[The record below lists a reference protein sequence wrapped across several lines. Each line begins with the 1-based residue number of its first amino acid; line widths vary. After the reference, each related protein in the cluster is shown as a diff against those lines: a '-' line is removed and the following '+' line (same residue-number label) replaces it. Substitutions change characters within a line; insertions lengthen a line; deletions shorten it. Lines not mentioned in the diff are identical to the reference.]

1 MPEITAERL
10 QQLEDAEMIAWG
22 FQENL
27 IHRRYEPNDSG
38 FFRFYLW
45 GTRPMIYISGT
56 CYPCGK
62 CIITLT
68 PEARAI
74 IRAAMEKA
82 E

>member
-10 QQLEDAEMIAWG
+10 RQLEDAELIAWG

-27 IHRRYEPNDSG
+27 IHRHYEPNDTG

-45 GTRPMIYISGT
+45 GTRPMMHISDT
-56 CYPCGK
+56 CLPCGQ
-62 CIITLT
+62 CIIILT
-68 PEARAI
+68 PAARAI

-82 E
+82 K